1 MGYYSGLDEFLDAPD
16 LVDKLFFLVAPGVIG
31 NICRQAIE
39 LLFVLCNYGGFR
51 LVHKAAKFSARMMDI
66 EPYANVISL
75 LDGGD
80 FGTQL
85 NALTLLN
92 SLLDNAPD
100 EAKEKKM
107 LKQWNRLGV
116 KTVLLRQTNIN
127 DPAFVSQKTRF
138 EAHLEAG
145 GSALSGPKNFQ
156 EMQELLYQYEQQ
168 QPLVKILQAELLFYR
183 QVLSEAQASGAY
195 VSSRAPVMRFDEDEL
210 DFEEHGIVD
219 IHALGNRGG
228 MKGMEFGDKK
238 KKKREQMDPAFV
250 KKHSDRVYEEQVVEQ
265 VFEEAE
271 KTRVKTLADDI
282 FNLEIDVSFLDEA
295 SKESFGEPSCR
306 PTSDVAEKEQIAE
319 KEKQLKE
326 VLLRLGDN
334 QETGSNDAKLVESL
348 RSQIAKLEEEVKL
361 KQNAPTTRRKTT
373 LKEIPSAGEGL
384 AGLPPP
390 LTRESTPP
398 APRGNSS
405 PKIASPTDSPKVPPP
420 IAPAGTS
427 PTRAPS
433 PKSPTVKASGEKK
446 ESSDKEEPK
455 ASPKAKDAPAK
466 EEVAPPPP
474 PGGDA
479 PPPPG
484 GDAPGGG
491 PPPPPGGG
499 PPPPPGGGPPPPP
512 GGDAPGGGP
521 PPPPGGGPPPPPPPP
536 GGGPPPPPGGG
547 PPPPPGGGPPPPPGG
562 GPPPPP
568 PPPGGGPP
576 PPPPPPGG
584 GPPPPPP
591 PPGGGPPP
599 PPGGGPPPPPG
610 GGPPPPPGGGGP
622 PPPPGGMMP
631 RMGGNFSMIRPQV
644 KPKAKMKPFHWG
656 KIVIKPNTAPSVWTG
671 LSNDLDFD
679 TDLLEEMFSV
689 KKNTK
694 MGMKGPAKKEV
705 GGPPQE
711 AILRILAPKRSNAI
725 GIMSSRMPPVEKI
738 LHAVKQMDD
747 KILSLEDI
755 MALLNNFPSSE
766 EVMSI
771 KELATAE
778 GKLDAPEKFCLGLAA
793 DPDTKNRLQCWK
805 FQLCFN
811 ELLEDVQLPLFGIEE
826 ACKQLQKSKKLR
838 AILVFFLEIGNYL
851 NGGSARGQADGF
863 EIKNLS
869 KLSDTKDVT
878 NTVTLLEHGINQ
890 MKKKSP
896 ELLTFAEELSRVP
909 KASQISFTTTAEN
922 LRKLI
927 LEMKDVRA
935 DVLRLKEGKTDADI
949 AEDPFLREMPKFAD
963 KATQKVLQA
972 RDLLADVEKLFR
984 DTLQYFAVNVKKDNL
999 TTEEFFGIFNSFME
1013 AFKKIASKRPPKK
1026 RTGVSTKGKKV
1037 GGDKNN
1043 ADPMASVINAIVAGK
1058 TESAKKALNPN
1069 KSEGDVTPPMGAMK
1083 AIPGAGAGAGG
1094 EGKKSPG
1101 NPFAGV
1107 KLRSR
1112 TPPPN
1117 DNKEGGEG
1125 GGGGPKLKSKI
1136 PQAEKDKPTESG
1148 GGFKVSLR
1156 KTGSKLSFDSKGSF
1170 SSSKESKEGGSVT
1183 PPPED
1188 SSGGKFKVKL
1198 NRRRSQG
1205 DVEEEPSGGKSAT
1218 LPTPMDKGSPEEE
1231 PDIAEGISFS

>member
-66 EPYANVISL
+66 EPYANVIAL

-100 EAKEKKM
+100 EPKEKKL

-116 KTVLLRQTNIN
+116 KTVLLRQTHIN
-127 DPAFVSQKTRF
+127 DPAFNSQKTRF

-183 QVLSEAQASGAY
+183 QVLADAQASGAY

-210 DFEEHGIVD
+210 DYEENGIVD
-219 IHALGNRGG
+219 LHALGNRGG

-238 KKKREQMDPAFV
+238 KKKRKDTMDPDFV
-250 KKHSDRVYEEQVVEQ
+250 KKHSNRVYEEDVVEK

-282 FNLEIDVSFLDEA
+282 FNLEIDVSFLDES
-295 SKESFGEPSCR
+295 SKVALGGEEVAALPRGS
-306 PTSDVAEKEQIAE
+306 SDVVEKEKIAE

-326 VLLRLGDN
+326 MLLRMGDIEKASG
-334 QETGSNDAKLVESL
+334 QDSRLVESL
-348 RSQIAKLEEEVKL
+348 RNQIASLEEEVKL
-361 KQNAPTTRRKTT
+361 KQDAP
-373 LKEIPSAGEGL
+373 L
-384 AGLPPP
+384 
-390 LTRESTPP
+390 
-398 APRGNSS
+398 APRNVQRSDPGVPPSVRRGGPSSPQPDSKAISPKKEPEEAPSS
-405 PKIASPTDSPKVPPP
+405 PKNSAQD
-420 IAPAGTS
+420 PAV
-427 PTRAPS
+427 
-433 PKSPTVKASGEKK
+433 KEEKASDDTKEAP
-446 ESSDKEEPK
+446 ESSPEEPK
-455 ASPKAKDAPAK
+455 APSEAKDSPKPEAPPSETPSEIPAPPSEDAPPPPAPSS
-466 EEVAPPPP
+466 ESGPPPPPSEGDPPPP
-474 PGGDA
+474 PGAG
-479 PPPPG
+479 
-484 GDAPGGG
+484 
-491 PPPPPGGG
+491 
-499 PPPPPGGGPPPPP
+499 
-512 GGDAPGGGP
+512 
-521 PPPPGGGPPPPPPPP
+521 PPPPP

-568 PPPGGGPP
+568 GGGPPPPGGGPP
-576 PPPPPPGG
+576 PPPGGGPPPPPGG
-584 GPPPPPP
+584 GPPPPPGGGPPPPPGGPPPPPGGGPPP

-622 PPPPGGMMP
+622 PPPGGMMP
-631 RMGGNFSMIRPQV
+631 RMGGNFSVIRPAV

-656 KIVIKPNTAPSVWTG
+656 KIVIKPTSKQSVWNG
-671 LSNDLDFD
+671 LQNDLDFD

-694 MGMKGPAKKEV
+694 LGMKGPAKKED
-705 GGPPQE
+705 GTPPEQ

-725 GIMSSRMPPVEKI
+725 GIMSSRMPSVDKI
-738 LHAVKQMDD
+738 LLAVKQMDNSV
-747 KILSLEDI
+747 LSLEDI
-755 MALLNNFPSSE
+755 LALLNNFPTSE

-771 KELATAE
+771 KELSAAD
-778 GKLDAPEKFCLGLAA
+778 GKLDAPERFCMQIAA

-811 ELLEDVQLPLFGIEE
+811 ELLEDVQVPLFGIEE
-826 ACKQLQKSKKLR
+826 ACKQLQKSKKLKT
-838 AILVFFLEIGNYL
+838 ILVFFLEIGNYL

-890 MKKKSP
+890 MKKKAP
-896 ELLTFAEELSRVP
+896 ELLTFSEELSRIP

-935 DVLRLKEGKTDADI
+935 DVLRLKEGKDDSDI

-984 DTLQYFAVNVKKDNL
+984 ETLDFFAVNTKKDNL
-999 TTEEFFGIFNSFME
+999 TTEEFFGIFNLFME
-1013 AFKKIASKRPPKK
+1013 AFKKIAAKRPPKK

-1058 TESAKKALNPN
+1058 MDNAKKALAPPRADG
-1069 KSEGDVTPPMGAMK
+1069 EVTPPPPQQKKPLPGSGG
-1083 AIPGAGAGAGG
+1083 INNSDGAGMD
-1094 EGKKSPG
+1094 KKSSST
-1101 NPFAGV
+1101 NPFAQV
-1107 KLRSR
+1107 KLRS
-1112 TPPPN
+1112 
-1117 DNKEGGEG
+1117 KSFGEG
-1125 GGGGPKLKSKI
+1125 EAPKLKSKI
-1136 PQAEKDKPTESG
+1136 PSAEKEKG
-1148 GGFKVSLR
+1148 GEEKGGSSPFKVQLR
-1156 KTGSKLSFDSKGSF
+1156 KTGSKLSFDRSPSSNTKDGS
-1170 SSSKESKEGGSVT
+1170 T
-1183 PPPED
+1183 PPPEKEEG
-1188 SSGGKFKVKL
+1188 SKFKVKL

-1205 DVEEEPSGGKSAT
+1205 DEGESSSSGGKSNIIPAP
-1218 LPTPMDKGSPEEE
+1218 LGDKGGSGSEAAE
-1231 PDIAEGISFS
+1231 PDMSISFS